1 MLQNYVNIDVGLRK
15 RSSVN
20 LPVLMSLPCLSA
32 AVSDMMT
39 EVLQILLVTPLILWV
54 QKREGKRGIVCS

>member
-15 RSSVN
+15 KTSVN

-39 EVLQILLVTPLILWV
+39 EVLQILLVTP
-54 QKREGKRGIVCS
+54 